1 LLPAGATVAGRDSHP
16 LGTCVFSRRTDKLR
30 YAQALLS
37 HQLPSGDVAE
47 VFDRA
52 LDALIVKLEK
62 TKYAATDRPRPGR
75 QRASTNPRYVPAHVK
90 RAVCARDGG
99 RCTFMSEAGERCP
112 AVKLLQFDHID
123 EVARGGQATTDR
135 MRLRC
140 RAHNQ
145 YEAERTYGAGFMQH
159 KREEARRAA
168 AERRTVAQGRVAA
181 ERAAAERREAAE
193 RAAADARASA
203 ERAAAAERAAELDVI
218 PCLRQLGFRVEEAR
232 LAARHCET
240 IPDAP
245 IEERVRTALKFLGSR
260 GRTYGVHHAT
270 RSPGAAAA
278 FVAP

>member
-1 LLPAGATVAGRDSHP
+1 MRRTRRQEVLRWCTASLFVVGALLATVGDAASAK
-16 LGTCVFSRRTDKLR
+16 SR
-30 YAQALLS
+30 S
-37 HQLPSGDVAE
+37 
-47 VFDRA
+47 
-52 LDALIVKLEK
+52 
-62 TKYAATDRPRPGR
+62 
-75 QRASTNPRYVPAHVK
+75 K

-99 RCTFMSEAGERCP
+99 RCTFVSEAGERCP

-145 YEAERTYGAGFMQH
+145 YEAERTYGTEFMQH

-168 AERRTVAQGRVAA
+168 AERRTPAQGRVAA
-181 ERAAAERREAAE
+181 ERAAAGRREAAE

-203 ERAAAAERAAELDVI
+203 ERAATQSRAAAERAAAEQRATELDVV
-218 PCLRQLGFRVEEAR
+218 PFLRQLGFRTEEAR

-240 IPDAP
+240 ITDATL
-245 IEERVRTALKFLGSR
+245 EERVRTALRFLGSR
-260 GRTYGVHHAT
+260 GRTYGLRQAANT
-270 RSPGAAAA
+270 PGGAAG